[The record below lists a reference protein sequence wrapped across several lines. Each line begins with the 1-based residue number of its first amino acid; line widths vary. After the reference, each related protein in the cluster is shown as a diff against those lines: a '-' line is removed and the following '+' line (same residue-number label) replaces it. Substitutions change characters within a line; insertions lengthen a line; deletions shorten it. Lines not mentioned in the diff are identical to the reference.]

1 MSMKKEFSTQH
12 QVPKDYNPNHLL
24 DTLLQTLHLRND
36 GALSRK
42 LKVATTV
49 IKNIRHGKIP
59 VAASMLIW
67 MHEATGISIEEL
79 RRLMGDRRASFRPAY
94 VVAR

>member
-1 MSMKKEFSTQH
+1 MKKESLKQQH
-12 QVPKDYNPNHLL
+12 VYSDYNPNRLL
-24 DTLLQTLHLRND
+24 DTLLQTLQLRD
-36 GALSRK
+36 DSALSRK
-42 LKVATTV
+42 LRVATNV
-49 IKNIRHGKIP
+49 IQNIRHGKIP

-67 MHEATGISIEEL
+67 MHEATGISIDEL

>member
-1 MSMKKEFSTQH
+1 MKKDSLTHDQSH
-12 QVPKDYNPNHLL
+12 HGYNPNRLL
-24 DTLLQTLHLRND
+24 DLLLQKLQLRND

-42 LKVATTV
+42 LKVATSV

-59 VAASMLIW
+59 VAASMLLWIQ
-67 MHEATGISIEEL
+67 EATGISIEQL
-79 RRLMGDRRASFRPAY
+79 RHWMGDRRASFRLAY